1 MLKFLQPLQ
10 GFFKLKDLRQRLLYT
25 GLFIAIYRFLSHIPV
40 PGLKLETLQEIF
52 AGSAFL
58 SLLDLFSGGTL
69 ANFSIMALGIGPYIN
84 ASIVL
89 RLLTMVIPSLEELS
103 KEGEYG
109 QEKINRY
116 TRLLTLP
123 LCLIQSFGVIMIL
136 RQQSLAIATTPF
148 ELIRLIIT
156 LTAGT
161 MFLIWLGEQITQYG
175 LGNGISFIIFAGI
188 VGRLPVSFAQT
199 SVTISQTQFSGLLV
213 FLLISLVVVYSVIKT
228 SEAIRPVP
236 IQSARRST
244 NPALTS
250 SANHLPVR
258 LYQDG
263 FLPIIFAVSL
273 MLVPNML
280 GRLFTSSSHQFL
292 ANMSQFFTQY
302 LSPGSWPYNIVYFL
316 LVVVFTY
323 FYTTVV
329 FNPEKIAQDLRQSG
343 SFIPG
348 IRPGQA
354 TINHLNFILGR
365 LTPIGAIFLG
375 LIAILPSVISSLTGM
390 DNLVVGGTSILIV
403 VSVVLELIRNLDSQL
418 SMYDYDKFLKS

>member
-1 MLKFLQPLQ
+1 MLNFLQPLR
-10 GFFKLKDLRQRLLYT
+10 GFFKLKDLRRRLIYT
-25 GLFIAIYRFLSHIPV
+25 ALFLAVYRLVSHIPV
-40 PGLKLETLQEIF
+40 PGLKLEALQEIF

-84 ASIVL
+84 SSIIF

-109 QEKINRY
+109 QEKIGRY

-123 LCLIQSFGVIMIL
+123 LCLIQSFGVIMLL
-136 RQQSLAIATTPF
+136 RQQSLTIATSPI
-148 ELIRLIIT
+148 ELIQLVIT

-199 SVTISQTQFSGLLV
+199 SVTINQTQFSGLLI
-213 FLLISLVVVYSVIKT
+213 FLIISLAVVYMVIKT
-228 SEAIRPVP
+228 SEAIRPVS
-236 IQSARRST
+236 IQSARRSS
-244 NPALTS
+244 NPALSS
-250 SANHLPVR
+250 SANYLPVR

-280 GRLFTSSSHQFL
+280 GSLFANSQQSFL
-292 ANMSQFFTQY
+292 ANMSAFFTQN
-302 LSPGSWPYNIVYFL
+302 LSPSSLAYNVLYFF
-316 LVVVFTY
+316 LVVIFTY

-329 FNPEKIAQDLRQSG
+329 FNPEKIAQDLRQAG
-343 SFIPG
+343 SFVPG
-348 IRPGQA
+348 IRPGPA
-354 TINHLNFILGR
+354 TIQHLNYILNR
-365 LTPIGAIFLG
+365 LTPVGALFLGFIAIF
-375 LIAILPSVISSLTGM
+375 PSIMSSLTGL
-390 DNLVVGGTSILIV
+390 DNLIVGGTSILIV

-418 SMYDYDKFLKS
+418 SMHDYDKFLK